1 MKKYFAFA
9 AAFLGTLAAALVPL
23 AASGRAEAAR
33 SGCAL

>member
-1 MKKYFAFA
+1 MKKLAAFA
-9 AAFLGTLAAALVPL
+9 AAFLTTLAVALVPL